1 MKVQV
6 CPVPTAVLS
15 SHTGGFEGYS
25 FLDLTDY
32 MEQHIAHW
40 KSLNLE
46 FDCIY
51 SGFLGSPK
59 QMKIVADFI
68 DFFAHKNN
76 LTVVDPVLGDNGKLY
91 GTMNN
96 EMVEEMKKLI
106 SKADIITPNFT
117 EVSLNLEFDCI
128 YSGFLGSPKQ
138 MKIVADFI
146 DFFGHKNNLTVVD
159 PVLGDNGKLY
169 GTMNNEMVEEM
180 KKLISKAD
188 IITPNFTEVTFLLN
202 KPYKKEIS
210 ETEVKEWLVELAN
223 MGPKIVIATSVP
235 DENSHKADRKTNVIA
250 YDKENDVFWKVSCK
264 YIPASYPGTGDAY
277 TSVVIGSL
285 LQGDSLPIA
294 IERGV
299 QFITQCILASYG
311 FKYPN
316 REGVLLERMLDVLKM
331 PTISNSYE
339 LLKR

>member
-1 MKVQV
+1 MENIVKKVAAIHDLSGFGRSSLTSIIPILSSMKVQV

-68 DFFAHKNN
+68 DFF
-76 LTVVDPVLGDNGKLY
+76 
-91 GTMNN
+91 
-96 EMVEEMKKLI
+96 
-106 SKADIITPNFT
+106 
-117 EVSLNLEFDCI
+117 
-128 YSGFLGSPKQ
+128 
-138 MKIVADFI
+138 
-146 DFFGHKNNLTVVD
+146 GHKNNLTVVD

-169 GTMNNEMVEEM
+169 GTMNNKMVEEM

-210 ETEVKEWLVELAN
+210 EAEVKEWLVELAN

>member
-1 MKVQV
+1 MDNIVKKVAAIHDLSGYGRSSLTSIIPILSSMKLQV

-15 SHTGGFEGYS
+15 THTGGFEGFS

-40 KSLNLE
+40 KKLGLE

-51 SGFLGSPK
+51 SGFLGSPR
-59 QMKIVADFI
+59 QIKIVADFV
-68 DFFAHKNN
+68 DFFGHKNN
-76 LTVVDPVLGDNGKLY
+76 LTVIDPVLGDNGRLY
-91 GTMNN
+91 GTMGN

-106 SKADIITPNFT
+106 
-117 EVSLNLEFDCI
+117 
-128 YSGFLGSPKQ
+128 G
-138 MKIVADFI
+138 
-146 DFFGHKNNLTVVD
+146 
-159 PVLGDNGKLY
+159 
-169 GTMNNEMVEEM
+169 
-180 KKLISKAD
+180 KAD
-188 IITPNFTEVTFLLN
+188 IITPNFTEVTFLLD
-202 KPYKKEIS
+202 KEYKKEIS
-210 ETEVKEWLVELAN
+210 EAEIKQWLIELAA

-235 DENSHKADRKTNVIA
+235 DEDSHSTDRKTNVVA
-250 YDKENDVFWKVSCK
+250 YDRENDVFWKVSCK

-339 LLKR
+339 LLKNEKEFIKGIKKYFL

>member
-1 MKVQV
+1 MENIVKKVAAIHDLSGFGRSSLTSIIPILSSMKVQV

-68 DFFAHKNN
+68 DFF
-76 LTVVDPVLGDNGKLY
+76 
-91 GTMNN
+91 
-96 EMVEEMKKLI
+96 
-106 SKADIITPNFT
+106 
-117 EVSLNLEFDCI
+117 
-128 YSGFLGSPKQ
+128 
-138 MKIVADFI
+138 
-146 DFFGHKNNLTVVD
+146 GHKNNLTVVD

-180 KKLISKAD
+180 RKLISKAD

-210 ETEVKEWLVELAN
+210 EAEVKEWLVELAN

>member
-1 MKVQV
+1 MDNIVKKVAAIHDLSGYGRSSLTSIIPILSSMKLQV

-15 SHTGGFEGYS
+15 THTGGFEGFS

-40 KSLNLE
+40 KKLGLE

-51 SGFLGSPK
+51 SGFLGSPR
-59 QMKIVADFI
+59 QIKIVADF
-68 DFFAHKNN
+68 
-76 LTVVDPVLGDNGKLY
+76 V
-91 GTMNN
+91 
-96 EMVEEMKKLI
+96 
-106 SKADIITPNFT
+106 
-117 EVSLNLEFDCI
+117 
-128 YSGFLGSPKQ
+128 
-138 MKIVADFI
+138 
-146 DFFGHKNNLTVVD
+146 DFFGHKNNLTVID
-159 PVLGDNGKLY
+159 PVLGDNGRLY
-169 GTMNNEMVEEM
+169 GTTGKEMVEEM
-180 KKLISKAD
+180 KKLIGKAD
-188 IITPNFTEVTFLLN
+188 IITPNFTEVTFLLD
-202 KPYKKEIS
+202 KEYKKEIS
-210 ETEVKEWLVELAN
+210 EAEIKQWLIELAA

-235 DENSHKADRKTNVIA
+235 DEDSHSTDRKTNVVA
-250 YDKENDVFWKVSCK
+250 YDRENDVFWKVSCK

-339 LLKR
+339 LLKNEK

>member
-1 MKVQV
+1 MDNIVKKVAAIHDLSGYGRSSLTSIIPILSSMKLQV

-15 SHTGGFEGYS
+15 THTGGFEGFS

-32 MEQHIAHW
+32 MEQHITHW
-40 KSLNLE
+40 KKLGLE

-51 SGFLGSPK
+51 SGFLGSPR
-59 QMKIVADFI
+59 QIKIVADF
-68 DFFAHKNN
+68 
-76 LTVVDPVLGDNGKLY
+76 V
-91 GTMNN
+91 
-96 EMVEEMKKLI
+96 
-106 SKADIITPNFT
+106 
-117 EVSLNLEFDCI
+117 
-128 YSGFLGSPKQ
+128 
-138 MKIVADFI
+138 
-146 DFFGHKNNLTVVD
+146 DFFGHKNNLTVID
-159 PVLGDNGKLY
+159 PVLGDNGRLY
-169 GTMNNEMVEEM
+169 GTMGKEMVEEM
-180 KKLISKAD
+180 KKLIGKAD
-188 IITPNFTEVTFLLN
+188 IITPNFTEVTFLLD
-202 KPYKKEIS
+202 KEYKKEIS
-210 ETEVKEWLVELAN
+210 EAEIKQWLIELAA

-235 DENSHKADRKTNVIA
+235 DEDSHSTDRKTNVVA
-250 YDKENDVFWKVSCK
+250 YDRENDVFWKVSCK

-339 LLKR
+339 LLKNEK

>member
-1 MKVQV
+1 MENIVKKVAAIHDLSGFGRSSLTSIIPILSSMKVQV

-40 KSLNLE
+40 K
-46 FDCIY
+46 
-51 SGFLGSPK
+51 
-59 QMKIVADFI
+59 
-68 DFFAHKNN
+68 
-76 LTVVDPVLGDNGKLY
+76 
-91 GTMNN
+91 
-96 EMVEEMKKLI
+96 
-106 SKADIITPNFT
+106 
-117 EVSLNLEFDCI
+117 SLNLEFDCI

-264 YIPASYPGTGDAY
+264 YIPASYPGSGDAY
-277 TSVVIGSL
+277 PSVVIGSL

>member
-1 MKVQV
+1 MENIVKKIAAIHDLSGFGRSSLTSIIPILSSMKVQV

-40 KSLNLE
+40 K
-46 FDCIY
+46 
-51 SGFLGSPK
+51 
-59 QMKIVADFI
+59 
-68 DFFAHKNN
+68 
-76 LTVVDPVLGDNGKLY
+76 
-91 GTMNN
+91 
-96 EMVEEMKKLI
+96 
-106 SKADIITPNFT
+106 
-117 EVSLNLEFDCI
+117 SLNLEFDCI

-210 ETEVKEWLVELAN
+210 EPEVKEWLIELAN

>member
-1 MKVQV
+1 MDNIVKKVAAIHDLSGYGRSSLTSIIPILSSMKLQV

-15 SHTGGFEGYS
+15 THTGGFEGFS

-40 KSLNLE
+40 KKLGLE

-51 SGFLGSPK
+51 SGFLGSPR
-59 QMKIVADFI
+59 QIKIVADFV
-68 DFFAHKNN
+68 DFFGHKNN
-76 LTVVDPVLGDNGKLY
+76 LTVIDPVLGDNGRLY
-91 GTMNN
+91 GTMGN

-106 SKADIITPNFT
+106 
-117 EVSLNLEFDCI
+117 
-128 YSGFLGSPKQ
+128 G
-138 MKIVADFI
+138 
-146 DFFGHKNNLTVVD
+146 
-159 PVLGDNGKLY
+159 
-169 GTMNNEMVEEM
+169 
-180 KKLISKAD
+180 KAD
-188 IITPNFTEVTFLLN
+188 IITPNFTEVTFLLD
-202 KPYKKEIS
+202 KEYKKEIS
-210 ETEVKEWLVELAN
+210 ESEVKEWLIELAA

-235 DENSHKADRKTNVIA
+235 DEDSHSTDKKTNVVA
-250 YDKENDVFWKVSCK
+250 YDRENNVFWKVSCK

-331 PTISNSYE
+331 PTISSSYE
-339 LLKR
+339 LLKND

>member
-1 MKVQV
+1 MENIVKKVAAIHDLSGFGRSSLTSIIPILSSMKVQV

-40 KSLNLE
+40 K
-46 FDCIY
+46 
-51 SGFLGSPK
+51 
-59 QMKIVADFI
+59 
-68 DFFAHKNN
+68 
-76 LTVVDPVLGDNGKLY
+76 
-91 GTMNN
+91 
-96 EMVEEMKKLI
+96 
-106 SKADIITPNFT
+106 
-117 EVSLNLEFDCI
+117 SLNLEFDCI

-210 ETEVKEWLVELAN
+210 ESEVKEWLVELAN
-223 MGPKIVIATSVP
+223 IGPKIVIATSVP

>member
-1 MKVQV
+1 MDNIVKKVAAIHDLSGYGRSSLTSIIPILSSMKLQV

-15 SHTGGFEGYS
+15 THTGGFEGFS

-40 KSLNLE
+40 KKLGLE

-51 SGFLGSPK
+51 SGFLGSPR
-59 QMKIVADFI
+59 QIKIVADF
-68 DFFAHKNN
+68 
-76 LTVVDPVLGDNGKLY
+76 V
-91 GTMNN
+91 
-96 EMVEEMKKLI
+96 
-106 SKADIITPNFT
+106 
-117 EVSLNLEFDCI
+117 
-128 YSGFLGSPKQ
+128 
-138 MKIVADFI
+138 
-146 DFFGHKNNLTVVD
+146 DFFGHKNNLTVID
-159 PVLGDNGKLY
+159 PVLGDNGRLY
-169 GTMNNEMVEEM
+169 GTMGNEMVAEM
-180 KKLISKAD
+180 KKLIGKAD
-188 IITPNFTEVTFLLN
+188 IITPNFTEVTFLLD
-202 KPYKKEIS
+202 KEYKKEIS
-210 ETEVKEWLVELAN
+210 EAEIKQWLIELAA

-235 DENSHKADRKTNVIA
+235 DEDSHSTDRKTNVVA
-250 YDKENDVFWKVSCK
+250 YDRENDVFWKVSCK

-339 LLKR
+339 LLKNEK

>member
-1 MKVQV
+1 MENIVKKVAAIHDLSGFGRSSLTSIIPILSSMKVQV

-40 KSLNLE
+40 K
-46 FDCIY
+46 
-51 SGFLGSPK
+51 
-59 QMKIVADFI
+59 
-68 DFFAHKNN
+68 
-76 LTVVDPVLGDNGKLY
+76 
-91 GTMNN
+91 
-96 EMVEEMKKLI
+96 
-106 SKADIITPNFT
+106 
-117 EVSLNLEFDCI
+117 SLNLEFDCI

-210 ETEVKEWLVELAN
+210 ESEVKEWLIELAN

-339 LLKR
+339 LLKK

>member
-1 MKVQV
+1 MENIVKKVAAIHDLSGFGRSSLTSIIPILSSMKVQV

-68 DFFAHKNN
+68 DFF
-76 LTVVDPVLGDNGKLY
+76 
-91 GTMNN
+91 
-96 EMVEEMKKLI
+96 
-106 SKADIITPNFT
+106 
-117 EVSLNLEFDCI
+117 
-128 YSGFLGSPKQ
+128 
-138 MKIVADFI
+138 
-146 DFFGHKNNLTVVD
+146 GHKNNLTVVD

-169 GTMNNEMVEEM
+169 GTMNNEMIEEM

-202 KPYKKEIS
+202 KPYKNEIS
-210 ETEVKEWLVELAN
+210 EAEVKEWLVELAN

>member
-1 MKVQV
+1 MENIVKKVAAIHDLSGFGRSSLTSIIPILSSMKVQV

-40 KSLNLE
+40 K
-46 FDCIY
+46 
-51 SGFLGSPK
+51 
-59 QMKIVADFI
+59 
-68 DFFAHKNN
+68 
-76 LTVVDPVLGDNGKLY
+76 
-91 GTMNN
+91 
-96 EMVEEMKKLI
+96 
-106 SKADIITPNFT
+106 
-117 EVSLNLEFDCI
+117 SLNLEFDCI

-294 IERGV
+294 IESGV

>member
-1 MKVQV
+1 MENIVKKVAAIHDLSGFGRSSLTSIIPILSSMKVQV

-40 KSLNLE
+40 K
-46 FDCIY
+46 
-51 SGFLGSPK
+51 
-59 QMKIVADFI
+59 
-68 DFFAHKNN
+68 
-76 LTVVDPVLGDNGKLY
+76 
-91 GTMNN
+91 
-96 EMVEEMKKLI
+96 
-106 SKADIITPNFT
+106 
-117 EVSLNLEFDCI
+117 SLNLEFDCI

-202 KPYKKEIS
+202 KPYRKEIS
-210 ETEVKEWLVELAN
+210 EPEVKEWLIELAN

>member
-1 MKVQV
+1 MDNIVKKVAAIHDLSGYGRSSLTSIIPILSSMKLQV

-15 SHTGGFEGYS
+15 THTGGFEGFS

-40 KSLNLE
+40 KKLGLE

-51 SGFLGSPK
+51 SGFLGSPR
-59 QMKIVADFI
+59 QIKIVADF
-68 DFFAHKNN
+68 
-76 LTVVDPVLGDNGKLY
+76 V
-91 GTMNN
+91 
-96 EMVEEMKKLI
+96 
-106 SKADIITPNFT
+106 
-117 EVSLNLEFDCI
+117 
-128 YSGFLGSPKQ
+128 
-138 MKIVADFI
+138 
-146 DFFGHKNNLTVVD
+146 DFFGHKNNLTVID
-159 PVLGDNGKLY
+159 PVLGDNGRLY
-169 GTMNNEMVEEM
+169 GTMGKEMVEEM
-180 KKLISKAD
+180 KKLIGKAD
-188 IITPNFTEVTFLLN
+188 IITPNFTEVTFLLD
-202 KPYKKEIS
+202 KEYRKEIS
-210 ETEVKEWLVELAN
+210 ESEIKEWLIELAA

-235 DENSHKADRKTNVIA
+235 DEDSHSTDRKTNVIA
-250 YDKENDVFWKVSCK
+250 YDRENNVFWKVSCK

-311 FKYPN
+311 FKYPS

-331 PTISNSYE
+331 PAISSSYE
-339 LLKR
+339 LLKNDK

>member
-1 MKVQV
+1 MDNIVKKVAAIHDLSGYGRSSLTSIIPILSSMKLQV

-15 SHTGGFEGYS
+15 THTGGFEGFS

-40 KSLNLE
+40 KKLGLE

-51 SGFLGSPK
+51 SGFLGSPR
-59 QMKIVADFI
+59 QIKIVADFV
-68 DFFAHKNN
+68 DFFGHKNN
-76 LTVVDPVLGDNGKLY
+76 LTVIDPVLGDNGRLY
-91 GTMNN
+91 GTMGN

-106 SKADIITPNFT
+106 
-117 EVSLNLEFDCI
+117 
-128 YSGFLGSPKQ
+128 G
-138 MKIVADFI
+138 
-146 DFFGHKNNLTVVD
+146 
-159 PVLGDNGKLY
+159 
-169 GTMNNEMVEEM
+169 
-180 KKLISKAD
+180 KAD
-188 IITPNFTEVTFLLN
+188 IITPNFTEVTFLLD
-202 KPYKKEIS
+202 KEYKKEIS
-210 ETEVKEWLVELAN
+210 ESEVKEWLIELATI
-223 MGPKIVIATSVP
+223 GPKIVIATSVH
-235 DENSHKADRKTNVIA
+235 DEDSHSTDRKTNVVA
-250 YDKENDVFWKVSCK
+250 YDRENNVFWKVSCK

-331 PTISNSYE
+331 PTISSSYE
-339 LLKR
+339 LLKND

>member
-1 MKVQV
+1 MENIVKKVAAIHDLSGFGRSSLTSIIPILSSMKVQV

-59 QMKIVADFI
+59 QMKIVADF
-68 DFFAHKNN
+68 
-76 LTVVDPVLGDNGKLY
+76 
-91 GTMNN
+91 M
-96 EMVEEMKKLI
+96 
-106 SKADIITPNFT
+106 
-117 EVSLNLEFDCI
+117 
-128 YSGFLGSPKQ
+128 
-138 MKIVADFI
+138 

-210 ETEVKEWLVELAN
+210 ESEVKEWLVELAN

>member
-1 MKVQV
+1 MENIVKKVAAIHDLSGFGRSSLTSIIPILSSMKVQV

-40 KSLNLE
+40 K
-46 FDCIY
+46 
-51 SGFLGSPK
+51 
-59 QMKIVADFI
+59 
-68 DFFAHKNN
+68 
-76 LTVVDPVLGDNGKLY
+76 
-91 GTMNN
+91 
-96 EMVEEMKKLI
+96 
-106 SKADIITPNFT
+106 
-117 EVSLNLEFDCI
+117 SLNLEFDCI

-210 ETEVKEWLVELAN
+210 EAEVKEWLVELAN
-223 MGPKIVIATSVP
+223 MGPKIVIVTSVP

>member
-68 DFFAHKNN
+68 DFF
-76 LTVVDPVLGDNGKLY
+76 
-91 GTMNN
+91 
-96 EMVEEMKKLI
+96 
-106 SKADIITPNFT
+106 
-117 EVSLNLEFDCI
+117 
-128 YSGFLGSPKQ
+128 
-138 MKIVADFI
+138 
-146 DFFGHKNNLTVVD
+146 GHKNNLTVVD

-188 IITPNFTEVTFLLN
+188 VITPNFTEVTFLLN

-210 ETEVKEWLVELAN
+210 EAEVKEWLVELAN